1 LIAINLLWKKVYPYT
16 AAQIMQAF
24 GCSRGN
30 ALEMGSFAGGISMEI
45 ARLYPQID
53 LTIADERTD
62 YLEFLK
68 KKMISKAVAKHIKL
82 VNTPLDNLTFNDNSF
97 DLVILRGA
105 FFFIMERPKIL
116 AEIFRVLNPGG
127 LAFVG
132 GGYGKG
138 IPQSLIDE
146 ISAESR
152 ILNDRLGRHR
162 VRIDELQQLLLS
174 QGLDN
179 RSHIVEEGGVW
190 LEIRK

>member
-1 LIAINLLWKKVYPYT
+1 
-16 AAQIMQAF
+16 
-24 GCSRGN
+24 
-30 ALEMGSFAGGISMEI
+30 MEI

-68 KKMISKAVAKHIKL
+68 KKMLSKAAAKRIKL
-82 VNTPLDNLTFNDNSF
+82 VNTPLDNLTFDDNSF

-132 GGYGKG
+132 GGYGKD
-138 IPQSLIDE
+138 IPQSLIE
-146 ISAESR
+146 EVSPESR
-152 ILNDRLGRHR
+152 ILNDRLGQHR
-162 VRIDELQQLLLS
+162 VKISELQQLLSS
-174 QGLDN
+174 QRLDG